1 MQKNSRSNLPLT
13 IYGHKLFRPLDRRWF
28 SMARPSLVAI
38 RFRKPC
44 FLFRLINDGWNV
56 LLINNIA
63 SSSRSFSPVVSNL
76 QMPGSIPVVW
86 VAGDMSSYPY
96 SMNEFAGL
104 VRSFIEPPMW
114 HANKLIVRLLIPTL
128 VGFTLLVIIVLDSVS
143 MHFNI
148 TNIWHYRIV
157 S

>member
-1 MQKNSRSNLPLT
+1 MQSNSRSDLPLT

-63 SSSRSFSPVVSNL
+63 FSSSRFSPVVSNL

-96 SMNEFAGL
+96 SMNDFAGL
-104 VRSFIEPPMW
+104 VRSFIELPM
-114 HANKLIVRLLIPTL
+114 
-128 VGFTLLVIIVLDSVS
+128 
-143 MHFNI
+143 
-148 TNIWHYRIV
+148 
-157 S
+157 